1 MLPVVK
7 ITAAAGRF
15 EALYRE
21 TGRTI
26 AREDSVTDRGS
37 KDRIGRRGLL
47 IGATALSG
55 VKLASDMFGMPYI
68 ANAAA
73 AEPIKLGMIWAKTGS
88 IVDQAEYLAQGSMLA
103 LEQRN
108 NMLLGRPA
116 EIVWLD
122 EPNPQGAQQNAE
134 RLVGEHKV
142 AGIVGGA
149 LSSFALAI
157 SSVAKKAQVPFIAA
171 NAAAGEI
178 TGKSCNKYTF
188 RLQPP
193 VDVHTRVLAPYC
205 AEIGKKWYLLTASY
219 AFGQDIKRSF
229 ETYIK
234 QNGGTIVGADE
245 VPVGTPDYSSF
256 ILKIRAAKPDV
267 VIGGIAASDLTTF
280 LKQWNELGMKG
291 RIPFAEISVGNTDLW
306 GVGPDAADGLYTITW
321 YYKNPNNTPEEK
333 SMAEAY
339 EKKYKRPAAD
349 KTWMGWMGMKVL
361 LDSIEAAKTTDSA
374 AVVSAIENWTMM
386 RADLQSRFRD
396 FDHQMISRLLV
407 AGIKPKITDKWD
419 YFDVKAELPRTEA
432 DIGVAFGTK
441 ADSLC
446 KMDT

>member
-1 MLPVVK
+1 MADH
-7 ITAAAGRF
+7 IT
-15 EALYRE
+15 
-21 TGRTI
+21 
-26 AREDSVTDRGS
+26 RG
-37 KDRIGRRGLL
+37 IGRRGLL
-47 IGATALSG
+47 VGATALAG
-55 VKLASDMFGMPYI
+55 AKLASDALGMPFI
-68 ANAAA
+68 ANASA
-73 AEPIKLGMIWAKTGS
+73 AEPIKIGMIWAKTGN
-88 IVDQAEYLAQGSMLA
+88 IVDQAEYLAQGGMLA

-134 RLVGEHKV
+134 RLVGEYKV
-142 AGIVGGA
+142 AGIVGGS

-157 SSVAKKAQVPFIAA
+157 SSVAKKAQVPFVAA

-178 TGKSCNKYTF
+178 TGKSCSRYTF

-193 VDVHTRVLAPYC
+193 VDVHTKVLAPYC
-205 AEIGKKWYLLTASY
+205 AAIGKKWYLLTASY

-229 ETYIK
+229 EGYIK
-234 QNGGTIVGADE
+234 QNGGTVVGADE

-267 VIGGIAASDLTTF
+267 VIGGLSASDLTTF

-306 GVGPDAADGLYTITW
+306 GVGPEAADGLYTLTW

-333 SMAEAY
+333 AMAEAY
-339 EKKYKRPAAD
+339 ERKHKRPAAD
-349 KTWMGWMGMKVL
+349 KAWMGWMGMKAL
-361 LDSIEAAKTTDSA
+361 LDSIEAAGKTDSA
-374 AVVSAIENWTMM
+374 AVVSALEGWKTM
-386 RADLQSRFRD
+386 RGDLQSYFRD

-407 AGIKPKITDKWD
+407 AGIKPKITDRWD
-419 YFDVKAELPRTEA
+419 YFDVKEEAPRTPA
-432 DIGVAFGTK
+432 DIEAAFGTK

-446 KMDT
+446 KMDS